1 MEDTAFDFDEAKRE
15 RGGIRDDGVRGD
27 LASAVKNMN
36 FHAEERIG

>member
-1 MEDTAFDFDEAKRE
+1 MEDTAFDFDEGREERRDKR
-15 RGGIRDDGVRGD
+15 RSAGD